1 MTARADVFGDALVMI
16 GRSVTVSRRTPSAVV
31 SATFLPVILLLTMT
45 AGFAKIVDP
54 AGSYAGYV
62 NRVLPLL
69 VVMGVVLSSL
79 TTGVAAYQDLHSG
92 LDDRLRTMPMA
103 RSAPLVGRIA
113 GDAVRNLA
121 TVAVVVALGVGL
133 GFRFTTAPVWIAGF
147 FVLPLVFGV
156 GFAWLAVALAIR
168 AGSAE
173 SVAAVLNAVLLALTF
188 LSTGFVAMDDLP
200 GWAQPIA
207 AVNPVSGVVEA
218 MRALAHGGPLMIPL
232 VSSLAWSAGLVV
244 VFGGLAIRGYRRRAR
259 R

>member
-1 MTARADVFGDALVMI
+1 MTARANVFGDALVMI

-54 AGSYAGYV
+54 AGSYADYV
-62 NRVLPLL
+62 NSVLPLL

-103 RSAPLVGRIA
+103 RSAPLIGRIV

-121 TVAVVVALGVGL
+121 TVVVVVALGVAL
-133 GFRFTTAPVWIAGF
+133 GFRFGTSPFAILGF

-173 SVAAVLNAVLLALTF
+173 SVASVLNAVLLTLTF

-207 AVNPVSGVVEA
+207 QVNPVSSVVEA
-218 MRALAHGGPLMIPL
+218 MRALAHGGPLMTPL
-232 VSSLAWSAGLVV
+232 ISSLAWSAGLVG
-244 VFGGLAIRGYRRRAR
+244 VFGGLAIRGYRQRTRR
-259 R
+259 